1 MITLDSQAIPTLEYW
16 IEPTRNKDVDI
27 ACLTHAH
34 LMYLFKNYDYEEL
47 DYRAVSIL
55 LSSQVYLTINHRF
68 SRNVY
73 DDLQDSSNPTHPPP
87 SIQIAQSE
95 IFDLIQFHRYNLLRF
110 IREKKDDGD
119 RAMEAVVRIATGT
132 GTREVES
139 KALDHRHWQSIGHP
153 TCYGRFV
160 PDTEDEY
167 VKLPRSA

>member
-1 MITLDSQAIPTLEYW
+1 
-16 IEPTRNKDVDI
+16 
-27 ACLTHAH
+27 
-34 LMYLFKNYDYEEL
+34 MYLFKNYDYEEL

-73 DDLQDSSNPTHPPP
+73 DDLQDSTNPSQPPP

-95 IFDLIQFHRYNLLRF
+95 IFDLIQFHRFNLLRF
-110 IREKKDDGD
+110 IREKREEGD

-132 GTREVES
+132 GTREVNKEPQ
-139 KALDHRHWQSIGHP
+139 HRHWQSIGHS

-160 PDTEDEY
+160 PDTEDE
-167 VKLPRSA
+167 